1 MYLNHLQRISRVQK
15 SIKSRLGDEYYPN
28 HGPQSQ
34 KEKKKKKKK
43 KRRFCTQ
50 ALVVKYLNDY
60 SLSFIFSFLVHHQK
74 GQKLNQKYYLKFE
87 GYV

>member
-1 MYLNHLQRISRVQK
+1 MNITQIMALKV
-15 SIKSRLGDEYYPN
+15 IKKKKEKKRK
-28 HGPQSQ
+28 
-34 KEKKKKKKK
+34 KEKKKRKQQQQQQQQ
-43 KRRFCTQ
+43 RRFCTQ

-60 SLSFIFSFLVHHQK
+60 SLSFMFSFLVHHQK

>member
-50 ALVVKYLNDY
+50 ALVVK
-60 SLSFIFSFLVHHQK
+60 
-74 GQKLNQKYYLKFE
+74 
-87 GYV
+87 